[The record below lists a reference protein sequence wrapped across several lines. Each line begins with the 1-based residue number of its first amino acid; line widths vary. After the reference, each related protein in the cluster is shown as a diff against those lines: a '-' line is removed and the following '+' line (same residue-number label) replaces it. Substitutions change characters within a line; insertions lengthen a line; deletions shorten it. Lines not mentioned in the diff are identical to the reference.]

1 MMKNCFGRGSR
12 RRLYMLAGAA
22 VWVALAQPAK
32 AVDEIQVY
40 NAGIAAPG
48 QFTIQQHLNYIPLGV
63 KDPPFPGGLVSHN
76 SINGTPEFA
85 YGVTD
90 WWEVGLYLPFA
101 IQDRQFLSDSFKLRT
116 LFVSPNAAERN
127 FFYGV
132 NFEFSNTTPKF
143 SQTRF
148 GLEIRPILGV
158 RNADYEFIVNPIVD
172 IGFGKYGEATF
183 TPAARLARKLGPD
196 LFVGLEYYA
205 DFGEIGN
212 FLKPADQQ
220 HTLFAVT
227 DFKLGDFGVN
237 FGVGYGLTP
246 ASDRWVVK
254 TIVGYAFPVPG
265 SNPGASERATA
276 SPPALSIRC
285 RAPPR
290 ASPNPDETT
299 RCFASHARF
308 ARIRSNNPANIVGEP
323 RDRSFAIRR
332 HREGVPLAHRGASAR
347 AISDRLVDAGY
358 SPGHE
363 TRRRHDISC
372 LLRNRHPDTYRFALR
387 VAACSSGGAREFAS
401 PMAAAGLGSHALAAL
416 CAGIGPDTNRLAVR
430 VLLRLVG

>member
-1 MMKNCFGRGSR
+1 MTQRCFRHGLRRG
-12 RRLYMLAGAA
+12 LCLLAGAA
-22 VWVALAQPAK
+22 FSVALAQPAR

-48 QFTIQQHLNYIPLGV
+48 QFTIQQHLNYIALGI
-63 KDPPFPGGLVSHN
+63 KEPPFPGGLVSNH

-85 YGVTD
+85 YGITD

-116 LFVSPNAAERN
+116 LFVSPNAEQRN

-148 GLEIRPILGV
+148 TMEIRPIIGI

-172 IGFGKYGEATF
+172 IGFGKHGEADF
-183 TPAARLARKLGPD
+183 APAARVARKLGQD

-205 DFGEIGN
+205 DFGEIGT

-246 ASDRWVVK
+246 ASDRWVIK
-254 TIVGYAFPVPG
+254 TIVGYAFPLPG
-265 SNPGASERATA
+265 S
-276 SPPALSIRC
+276 
-285 RAPPR
+285 
-290 ASPNPDETT
+290 
-299 RCFASHARF
+299 
-308 ARIRSNNPANIVGEP
+308 
-323 RDRSFAIRR
+323 
-332 HREGVPLAHRGASAR
+332 HRGTGDR
-347 AISDRLVDAGY
+347 A
-358 SPGHE
+358 
-363 TRRRHDISC
+363 
-372 LLRNRHPDTYRFALR
+372 
-387 VAACSSGGAREFAS
+387 
-401 PMAAAGLGSHALAAL
+401 AAAGPVNPMSRPSA
-416 CAGIGPDTNRLAVR
+416 RLPQP
-430 VLLRLVG
+430 

>member
-1 MMKNCFGRGSR
+1 LFQDAA
-12 RRLYMLAGAA
+12 AGAA
-22 VWVALAQPAK
+22 SACWANATFWVVLGQPAK

-40 NAGIAAPG
+40 NAGIAAVG

-63 KDPPFPGGLVSHN
+63 KDPPFPGGLISHN

-101 IQDRQFLSDSFKLRT
+101 IKDQQFLSDAFKLRT
-116 LFVSPNAAERN
+116 LFVSPNAEQRN

-143 SQTRF
+143 SQSRF
-148 GLEIRPILGV
+148 GLEIRPIIGV

-172 IGFGKYGEATF
+172 IGFGNHGEERF

-196 LFVGLEYYA
+196 LFAGLEYYA
-205 DFGEIGN
+205 DFGQIGN
-212 FLKPADQQ
+212 FAKLADQQ

-227 DFKLGDFGVN
+227 DFKLGVFGVN

-265 SNPGASERATA
+265 ASPGPSERAGT
-276 SPPALSIRC
+276 SGPV
-285 RAPPR
+285 
-290 ASPNPDETT
+290 NPM
-299 RCFASHARF
+299 SH
-308 ARIRSNNPANIVGEP
+308 S
-323 RDRSFAIRR
+323 
-332 HREGVPLAHRGASAR
+332 SAR
-347 AISDRLVDAGY
+347 
-358 SPGHE
+358 
-363 TRRRHDISC
+363 
-372 LLRNRHPDTYRFALR
+372 
-387 VAACSSGGAREFAS
+387 VAQ
-401 PMAAAGLGSHALAAL
+401 P
-416 CAGIGPDTNRLAVR
+416 
-430 VLLRLVG
+430 

>member
-1 MMKNCFGRGSR
+1 MDGFFRRSSR
-12 RRLYMLAGAA
+12 QRLCLLAGAA
-22 VWVALAQPAK
+22 ISVALVQPAN
-32 AVDEIQVY
+32 ATDEIQVY

-48 QFTIQQHLNYIPLGV
+48 QFTIQQHLNYVPLGV

-101 IQDRQFLSDSFKLRT
+101 IQDQRFMSDSFKLRT
-116 LFVSPNAAERN
+116 LFVSPNADQRN

-143 SQTRF
+143 SQSRF
-148 GLEIRPILGV
+148 GLEIRPIIGV
-158 RNADYEFIVNPIVD
+158 RNADYEFIVNPIVG
-172 IGFGKYGEATF
+172 IGFGKYSEEHF

-205 DFGEIGN
+205 DFGQIGS
-212 FLKPADQQ
+212 FGKLDDQQ

-227 DFKLGDFGVN
+227 DFKLGVFDVN

-265 SNPGASERATA
+265 GNPDATERA
-276 SPPALSIRC
+276 SVNGPV
-285 RAPPR
+285 
-290 ASPNPDETT
+290 NPM
-299 RCFASHARF
+299 S
-308 ARIRSNNPANIVGEP
+308 RS
-323 RDRSFAIRR
+323 
-332 HREGVPLAHRGASAR
+332 SAR
-347 AISDRLVDAGY
+347 
-358 SPGHE
+358 
-363 TRRRHDISC
+363 
-372 LLRNRHPDTYRFALR
+372 
-387 VAACSSGGAREFAS
+387 
-401 PMAAAGLGSHALAAL
+401 LG
-416 CAGIGPDTNRLAVR
+416 PP
-430 VLLRLVG
+430 